1 VRAPGADAP
10 APRPQ
15 LRAQLAATAEWKS
28 STVRAALAARAAA
41 EGQDETLIGALR
53 RRDTSLLRKRHLFYL
68 ARQWGLRSDIWSS
81 RQRPPPRGRKPRPSS
96 RAPRRPAASPAADA
110 VGAAAAGGAPR
121 PGWHTSAS
129 ALVLCSALNRD
140 GVIRTFADV
149 ELRGLHEQSSELLAG
164 SRARR
169 LISEER
175 AFQLISP
182 FALSEWRGVARVN
195 EQLRG
200 VCEAVLGAVREQSA
214 AAHAAELDMG
224 APAWRELQG
233 RLSASEELLNKLRS
247 VYSTALGLITTRM
260 AARWAT
266 RAPSPAEA
274 LYFNEPRDSAV
285 VSLDLVSRCE
295 SALAQLRFATT
306 AQYLLAAEAV
316 AGAALAAVQAQ
327 GTAQELRIA
336 WLQEELA
343 AADLRARMGH
353 LDEAQAADF
362 RVKELTAAQTAV
374 VDWAATA
381 SVVSGWA
388 GNDAARTDADT
399 LRTVAIPMVLV

>member
-1 VRAPGADAP
+1 M
-10 APRPQ
+10 Q

-28 STVRAALAARAAA
+28 NASRASLAARAAA
-41 EGQDETLIGALR
+41 EGEDDTLVGALR

-81 RQRPPPRGRKPRPSS
+81 RQQPAPRGRKLRPSG
-96 RAPRRPAASPAADA
+96 RVPRRSASAGGALA
-110 VGAAAAGGAPR
+110 VPNGGAPGAPR
-121 PGWHTSAS
+121 PGWYTPAS
-129 ALVLCSALNRD
+129 ALVLCAALNKE
-140 GVIRTFADV
+140 GVIRAFADV
-149 ELRGLHEQSSELLAG
+149 ELRALHVHSSELLTGTGAQ
-164 SRARR
+164 R
-169 LISEER
+169 LITAER
-175 AFQLISP
+175 AFELISP
-182 FALSEWRGVARVN
+182 FALAEWRGVARVN

-200 VCEAVLGAVREQSA
+200 VCEAVLRAVREQGASA
-214 AAHAAELDMG
+214 RAAELDMS

-233 RLSASEELLNKLRS
+233 RMTASEELLNKLRS

-260 AARWAT
+260 AARWSA
-266 RAPSPAEA
+266 RAPSAAEA

-295 SALAQLRFATT
+295 SCLAQLRFAST
-306 AQYLLAAEAV
+306 AQYLVAAEAV
-316 AGAALAAVQAQ
+316 AGAALAAVAAQ
-327 GTAQELRIA
+327 GAAQHARIA

-343 AADLRARMGH
+343 AADTRARLGH

-388 GNDAARTDADT
+388 GSDAPRTDADS
-399 LRTVAIPMVLV
+399 LRTLAVPLVLV